1 MRGRRVLVT
10 GMGGELG
17 SLVTSHLERS
27 DWAGD
32 IAGFD
37 VDPPRRL
44 LRRAQFERVGIHD
57 QRRITT
63 FIRNFNP
70 HVIVHVGVW
79 EPHARLSTA
88 DAREHTEAMTRA
100 VFDAAHEVEA
110 LESVVVRSGI
120 EIYGTSTHSPRIA
133 VESTPILPNTTYGH
147 MLNVIEHQANELHI
161 SRGLP
166 VCTLRLAPV
175 LGPHVPSPL
184 GRILRMPAVPYH
196 GIGNPAFCVVED
208 HDAAH
213 AFCSAA
219 ERGVHGIVN
228 IVANGAIS
236 VLRAAMVGRRLPV
249 PSVGPGWW
257 MARNVASAAGAPV
270 PDHVADLLAHGR
282 LAASNEAAH
291 LLRFAPN
298 HSTAE
303 VIDRLYQWPSIERIP
318 ARQQVA

>member
-17 SLVTSHLERS
+17 SLVASHLERAEWVS
-27 DWAGD
+27 D
-32 IAGFD
+32 IAGCD

-44 LRRAQFERVGIHD
+44 LRRARFERVAHTD
-57 QRRITT
+57 QRRITSLVRT
-63 FIRNFNP
+63 FNP
-70 HVIVHVGVW
+70 HVIVHMGVW
-79 EPHARLSTA
+79 EPHARLATNE
-88 DAREHTEAMTRA
+88 ARAHTESFARA

-110 LESVVVRSGI
+110 LESVVVRSGV
-120 EIYGTSTHSPRIA
+120 EIYGASTHSPRIA
-133 VESTPILPNTTYGH
+133 VESTPILPNTIYGH
-147 MLNVIEHQANELHI
+147 MLNVIEHQANDLHI
-161 SRGLP
+161 ARGVP

-184 GRILRMPAVPYH
+184 GRLLRLPAVPYH
-196 GIGNPAFCVVED
+196 SMGNPAFCVVED

-219 ERGVHGIVN
+219 EREVHGIVN

-236 VLRAAMVGRRLPV
+236 VLRAAMVGRRV
-249 PSVGPGWW
+249 PIPSFGPGWW
-257 MARNVASAAGAPV
+257 MARSVSSAAGAPV
-270 PDHVADLLAHGR
+270 PDHVADLLGNGR

-318 ARQQVA
+318 ARLQVA